1 MEFKLFLIVLIT
13 SAPFVLTQSR
23 KHLNQD
29 VKYHPFDQNL
39 YREVLNPEL
48 CQQQIQYIRNSTLL
62 QARFL
67 DAGLRIPQ
75 GILLGNQIHLGN
87 FYQCLKITENVNE
100 MNIQGKYCTL
110 KVSLG
115 EVDSLQKANR
125 EKFYSESYHI
135 NLDTIEEVTRI
146 MKTVNNTRM
155 RTLKSSFKLPY
166 SPDYE
171 VKSRKGPDNP
181 LSDMEL
187 TLAICIPAPCTTPE
201 VINTIVGN
209 ITEIGINYKEDF
221 CRLPNDKLWA
231 PVDYVAV
238 AIFSAIGF
246 LTILSTCYD
255 IYYSK
260 VLVKDKR
267 NVNSLYFCCSL
278 YTNTRRLLTFK
289 PIPNSLDCIDGI
301 RSLAMIWVI
310 LGHAFYAI
318 PIHENPLEVF
328 EWTISPNAIWMTT
341 GHMTVD
347 TFFLLSGLLL
357 VYSSAGKLTGEKL
370 IRSLHMFYL
379 HRILRLFPILAAMV
393 LFEASLFN
401 YVSDGPLWTAP
412 AHNVLR
418 CRQYWWSTLLHI
430 QNFVNP
436 LNLCVGVSWYLSLDI
451 QLHIISP
458 IILYF
463 VLSTRKT
470 VAWAALT
477 SALMASLIAATLY
490 IFINEFQS
498 GIISP
503 NRPEDSDAYF
513 IYYYVNLLTR
523 APPFFVGMIFGYII
537 HSWKGKKLT
546 STMVIAMMFWFCC
559 LSIFGMILYFLYINI
574 QLDWDN
580 QTADS
585 FINSFVRPLWG
596 VGLGWII
603 FACVNGYGGP
613 INWFLSLHVWKLP
626 ARLSYAMYIIHF
638 SIMVSYYNSRLAP
651 AYFTVSS
658 VMFNFFGFFSLT
670 FILAFL
676 ATVVIDAP
684 FGILVK
690 TILGSGSKPA
700 KTMDEKDLEK
710 ETISS
715 PTDIKTDPTND
726 TFVPDGEK
734 SLSTR

>member
-1 MEFKLFLIVLIT
+1 MELKFLLIVIT
-13 SAPFVLTQSR
+13 SAHLVVGQSR

-29 VKYHPFDQNL
+29 VKYHPFDQDL
-39 YREVLNPEL
+39 YRDVLDPEL
-48 CQQQIQYIRNSTLL
+48 CQQQIQYIRNNSTLL

-75 GILLGNQIHLGN
+75 GILLGNLIHLGSY
-87 FYQCLKITENVNE
+87 YQCLKIKENVNE
-100 MNIQGKYCTL
+100 MDIQGKYCSL

-115 EVDSLQKANR
+115 DIDLLKTNKEDIST
-125 EKFYSESYHI
+125 EPYHF
-135 NLDTIEEVTRI
+135 NLDTIEDVTRI
-146 MKTVNNTRM
+146 MKNVNHTRM
-155 RTLKSSFKLPY
+155 RILNSSLKLPY
-166 SPDYE
+166 SPDYD
-171 VKSRKGPDNP
+171 VNSRMGPGNP
-181 LSDMEL
+181 LSDLEL

-201 VINTIVGN
+201 VINTIIGNLTDVG
-209 ITEIGINYKEDF
+209 IDYKEDF

-238 AIFSAIGF
+238 AIFSTIGL
-246 LTILSTCYD
+246 LTILSTSYD

-267 NVNSLYFCCSL
+267 TVNSLYFCCSM
-278 YTNTRRLLTFK
+278 YTNTRRLITFK
-289 PIPNSLDCIDGI
+289 PVPNSLDCIDGI

-328 EWTISPNAIWMTT
+328 QWSISPNAIWMTA

-357 VYSSAGKLTGEKL
+357 VYSTAGKLTGGKL
-370 IRSLHMFYL
+370 IRTLHMFYL
-379 HRILRLFPILAAMV
+379 HRVLRLFPILAAMV

-401 YVSDGPLWTAP
+401 YVSDGPLWIGP
-412 AHNVLR
+412 AQNVLR

-436 LNLCVGVSWYLSLDI
+436 INLCVGVSWYLSLDI

-458 IILYF
+458 IILYW
-463 VLSTRKT
+463 VLSSRKT
-470 VAWAALT
+470 AAWAALT
-477 SALMASLIAATLY
+477 SGLMASLISATLY
-490 IFINEFQS
+490 IFMNEFQS

-503 NRPEDSDAYF
+503 NRPGEGDDYF
-513 IYYYVNLLTR
+513 TYYYINLLTR

-537 HSWKGKKLT
+537 SSWKDKKLT
-546 STMVIAMMFWFCC
+546 STMVIAMMFWFFC
-559 LSIFGMILYFLYINI
+559 LSMFGAIFYILYINM

-603 FACVNGYGGP
+603 FACVKGYGGP

-638 SIMVSYYNSRLAP
+638 SVMVAYYNSRLAP
-651 AYFTVSS
+651 VYFTVSS
-658 VMFNFFGFFSLT
+658 TMFNFFGFFFLT

-676 ATVVIDAP
+676 ATVIIDAP

-690 TILGSGSKPA
+690 TFLSPGSKA
-700 KTMDEKDLEK
+700 VKTVDKKDLDK

-715 PTDIKTDPTND
+715 APDRKTVAANP
-726 TFVPDGEK
+726 TFVPEGDK
-734 SLSTR
+734 VLS

>member
-1 MEFKLFLIVLIT
+1 FLILLIT
-13 SAPFVLTQSR
+13 SAPFVVSQSR

-29 VKYHPFDQNL
+29 VKYYPFDQNL
-39 YREVLNPEL
+39 YRNVLNPEL
-48 CQQQIQYIRNSTLL
+48 CQEQIKYIRNNSTIL

-87 FYQCLKITENVNE
+87 FYQCLNIIENVKE
-100 MNIQGKYCTL
+100 MNIQGKYCSL

-115 EVDSLQKANR
+115 EIGSLQNTNDKH
-125 EKFYSESYHI
+125 FYSEPYHVNI
-135 NLDTIEEVTRI
+135 DTVVEVTRL
-146 MKTVNNTRM
+146 MKNVNYTRV
-155 RTLKSSFKLPY
+155 RTLSSNLKLPY

-171 VKSRKGPDNP
+171 VNSRMGPDNP
-181 LSDMEL
+181 LSDIEF

-209 ITEIGINYKEDF
+209 VTDIGINYKEDF

-238 AIFSAIGF
+238 AIFSTIGF

-267 NVNSLYFCCSL
+267 NVNSLYICCSV
-278 YTNTRRLLTFK
+278 YTNTKRLLTFNNV
-289 PIPNSLDCIDGI
+289 PNSLDCIDGI

-310 LGHAFYAI
+310 LGHTFYAI

-328 EWTISPNAIWMTT
+328 EWAISPKAIWMTA

-357 VYSSAGKLTGEKL
+357 VYSSAGKLTGGKL

-401 YVSDGPLWTAP
+401 YVSDGPLWTGP
-412 AHNVLR
+412 AYNVLR

-451 QLHIISP
+451 QLHILSP
-458 IILYF
+458 IILYW
-463 VLSTRKT
+463 VLSPKKT
-470 VAWAALT
+470 AAWAALT
-477 SALMASLIAATLY
+477 SGLIASLIAATLY

-503 NRPEDSDAYF
+503 NRPEDSDDYF
-513 IYYYVNLLTR
+513 IYYYINLLTR

-537 HSWKGKKLT
+537 YSWKGKKLT
-546 STMVIAMMFWFCC
+546 STMVIAMMFWLCC
-559 LSIFGMILYFLYINI
+559 LSIFGIILYMLYINM
-574 QLDWDN
+574 QLEWDN

-596 VGLGWII
+596 LGLGWII
-603 FACVNGYGGP
+603 FACVKGYGGP
-613 INWFLSLHVWKLP
+613 INWFLSLSVWKLP
-626 ARLSYAMYIIHF
+626 GRLSYAMYIIHF
-638 SIMVSYYNSRLAP
+638 SIMVAYYNSKLAP

-676 ATVVIDAP
+676 ATVMIDAP

-690 TILGSGSKPA
+690 TLLGPGVKPE
-700 KTMDEKDLEK
+700 KTVDIKDQDK
-710 ETISS
+710 EIISM
-715 PTDIKTDPTND
+715 PTDIKTIPTNPTIVAD
-726 TFVPDGEK
+726 AEK
-734 SLSTR
+734 SLSPR